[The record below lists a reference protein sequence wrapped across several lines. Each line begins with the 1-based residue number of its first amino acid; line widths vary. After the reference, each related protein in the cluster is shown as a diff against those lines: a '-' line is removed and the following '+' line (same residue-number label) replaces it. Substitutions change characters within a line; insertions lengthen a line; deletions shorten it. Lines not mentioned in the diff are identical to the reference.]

1 MKITGS
7 IKDTINA
14 AKLMEEYE
22 VDCLIILGGDGT
34 SRAVAKSINETPII
48 SISTGTNN
56 VYPEMLEVL

>member
-1 MKITGS
+1 
-7 IKDTINA
+7 
-14 AKLMEEYE
+14 MEEYE